1 MAIGLVAFFVVLSVL
16 VAFYAVLAPQT
27 NVRVNRIIDGGEPES
42 GFFDKWVRPAIR
54 NFLPQT
60 PLALTQYA
68 RKNGQI
74 AGLLSRSGNPWRVTP
89 EEYIAVRILS
99 IVLAVMVFL
108 FATVVGY
115 LDVPLI
121 GAVGFGLLIG
131 ALLPEQLLKGKWNK
145 RRRDLEST
153 LPEALDILRICMDA
167 GYNFSTALEE
177 TVRLLPKGATKNEL
191 SRVASELRAGRTTEQ
206 ALQGLANRSPTDGV
220 ESFVRVIS
228 QAQATGVDIA
238 STLSYQ
244 ADEARADYERQV
256 DVKAQKMQTTLFF
269 PVIGLLLPVLMV
281 IMFAPSVSTLQNT
294 L

>member
-1 MAIGLVAFFVVLSVL
+1 MSVGLVAFFVVLSVL
-16 VAFYAVLAPQT
+16 IAFYAVLAPQK
-27 NVRVNRIIDGGEPES
+27 NFRINKVIDGGEPES
-42 GFFDKWVRPAIR
+42 GFFNKWVRPAIR

-74 AGLLSRSGNPWRVTP
+74 AGLLSRAGNPWRVTP
-89 EEYIAVRILS
+89 EEYVAVRILS
-99 IVLAVMVFL
+99 VIFAVMIFL
-108 FATVVGY
+108 FAAVVGY
-115 LDVPLI
+115 LQVPLI
-121 GAVGFGLLIG
+121 ASVGFGLLIG
-131 ALLPEQLLKGKWNK
+131 TLMPEQLLKSKWNK
-145 RRRDLEST
+145 RKRDLEST
-153 LPEALDILRICMDA
+153 LPEALDILRICMNA
-167 GYNFSTALEE
+167 GYNFSNGLEE
-177 TVRLLPKGATKNEL
+177 TVQLLPKGATKGEL

-206 ALQGLANRSPTDGV
+206 ALQGLANRCPTDGV

-269 PVIGLLLPVLMV
+269 PIIGLLLPVLMV
-281 IMFAPSVSTLQNT
+281 IMFAPSVSTLQDA